1 MELFEKIDDTLS
13 KGLRAN
19 VVISGISCSGKT
31 TLADSIYK
39 HYKTN
44 PYKEIVSIIPQDEY
58 FKDLREIPRSRFGYL
73 TDSIDAFFV
82 KEYEHDVRY
91 LLQYDAVR
99 IPQYDIA
106 NNRRTQERKHI
117 WNNPINVF
125 EGLHT
130 LQILRSIPGTIKVYV
145 ATDADVCLQRRIA
158 RDTLKYG
165 VPEERIR
172 EYWEQCII
180 PMSEKFIYPQKA
192 LADIII
198 Q

>member
-1 MELFEKIDDTLS
+1 MELFERIDDTLS

-19 VVISGISCSGKT
+19 VVISGITCSGKT
-31 TLADSIYK
+31 TLANLIYK

-44 PYKEIVSIIPQDEY
+44 RYKEIVSMVPQDEY
-58 FKDLREIPRSRFGYL
+58 FKDLPEIPRSKFGYL
-73 TDSIDAFFV
+73 TDSIDAFCV
-82 KEYEHDVRY
+82 REYEHDVRY

-130 LQILRSIPGTIKVYV
+130 LHILKSIPGTIKVYV
-145 ATDADVCLQRRIA
+145 DTDADVCLQRRVA
-158 RDTLKYG
+158 RDTSKYG
-165 VPEERIR
+165 VPEKRIR
-172 EYWEQCII
+172 EYWEECII

-198 Q
+198 K